1 MSESTVLGLLFDLDG
16 TLLDTAPDMLAVV
29 NTLRARRDLA
39 PVPMAGFR
47 DQVSRGARAMIAA
60 GLPEFA
66 SDDPDTMA
74 ALVNEFLAAYEA
86 DISHH
91 SVLFPGMG
99 EVLAELAKRRLP
111 AAIVTNKPVALADQL
126 LHALDLHR
134 GFVTVI
140 GGDSLVERKPHPLPV
155 LTACE
160 RMAVAPDQVLMI
172 GDDRRDIESG
182 RAAGSRTVAAAWG
195 YADDAE
201 VASWQ
206 ADVVLDRPL
215 QLLDLLDP

>member
-1 MSESTVLGLLFDLDG
+1 MSTSPVAGLLFDLDG
-16 TLLDTAPDMLAVV
+16 TLLDTAPDMLATV

-60 GLPEFA
+60 GMPESA
-66 SDDPDTMA
+66 SDDPQASA
-74 ALVNEFLAAYEA
+74 ALVAEFLAAYQA
-86 DISHH
+86 DICRH
-91 SVLFPGMG
+91 SALFPGMAQ
-99 EVLAELAKRRLP
+99 VLDALDARGVP
-111 AAIVTNKPVALADQL
+111 AAIVTNKPVALAGQL

-134 GFVTVI
+134 RFVTVI
-140 GGDSLVERKPHPLPV
+140 GGDSLAERKPHPLPLLV
-155 LTACE
+155 ACE
-160 RMAVAPDQVLMI
+160 RMGVAPGRVLMV
-172 GDDRRDIESG
+172 GDDRRDIEAG

-195 YADDAE
+195 YADAGE
-201 VASWQ
+201 VAAWQ